1 MRVRIQ
7 HDGKNIGGMHT
18 CITNAETGE
27 LIDYVQ
33 SVELEMQA
41 TNDPI
46 IARIT
51 VAVPILDIIADA
63 EIKRVCPCCGTPQK
77 EEQQE
82 ESPFLGRD

>member
-7 HDGKNIGGMHT
+7 HDGKNVGGIHAYV
-18 CITNAETGE
+18 TNAETGE

-41 TNDPI
+41 TNDPV

-51 VAVPILDIIADA
+51 VAVPVLDIIADA
-63 EIKRVCPCCGTPQK
+63 EIKHVCPCCGSPQEDEEPQTPFIGQ
-77 EEQQE
+77 
-82 ESPFLGRD
+82 D